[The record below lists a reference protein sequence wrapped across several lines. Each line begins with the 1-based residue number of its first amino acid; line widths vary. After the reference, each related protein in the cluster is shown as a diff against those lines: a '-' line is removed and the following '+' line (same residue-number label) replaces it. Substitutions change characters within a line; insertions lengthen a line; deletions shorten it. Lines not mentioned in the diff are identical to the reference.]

1 MKRKTM
7 VITPKRA
14 NLKKCLLGI
23 VLGLFVFFLWQN
35 GLFAKILP
43 VFARLEYSELLSRA
57 VFWQEDSEEER
68 NLWDVFIGYDPTKP
82 DEQLTANIYLDRENL
97 NLTSRSQTV
106 YKEVAEEYYWDS
118 TEALSSWD
126 EMKEK
131 FGQVHLSEEVQVLI
145 YHTHNA
151 ETYNPSYGVS
161 KQEGQNGGVVM
172 ASDVLTEALERKYGI
187 RTVHNKT
194 LHDYPNWSHSYIN
207 SLKTINGLL
216 NSYPTAKVVF
226 DIHRDAGYTS
236 KDPTTAVINGKA
248 ACKILLVVGANHDN
262 YQSNLAFA
270 QALEDKA
277 EQLYPGLMKGIHIA
291 QSSRYNQQVH
301 EHSVIV
307 EVGSDLN
314 TQEEANYAMELFADV
329 CASVI
334 KDMG

>member
-7 VITPKRA
+7 VITPKRDS
-14 NLKKCLLGI
+14 LKLCLLGAFLAMLLFFGWQSGFFSKI
-23 VLGLFVFFLWQN
+23 SPVLE
-35 GLFAKILP
+35 
-43 VFARLEYSELLSRA
+43 RLQYDELLSKA
-57 VFWQEDSEEER
+57 VFWQEDEEDEQD
-68 NLWDVFIGYDPTKP
+68 LWDVFLGYNPTKP
-82 DEQLTANIYLDRENL
+82 DEQLVANIYLDRENID
-97 NLTSRSQTV
+97 LTSRSQMV
-106 YKEVAEEYYWDS
+106 YQEVAEEYYWDS
-118 TEALSSWD
+118 TEALSSW
-126 EMKEK
+126 EKKKKK
-131 FGQVHLSEEVQVLI
+131 FGQVHLSDEVQVLI

-151 ETYNPSYGVS
+151 ETYNPTYGVS
-161 KQEGQNGGVVM
+161 KQEGQNGGVVT

-194 LHDYPNWSHSYIN
+194 LHDYPNWSYSYNN
-207 SLKTINGLL
+207 SLKTINSLL

-236 KDPTTAVINGKA
+236 KDPTTVIINGKA

-270 QALEDKA
+270 QALEDEA
-277 EQLYPGLMKGIHIA
+277 EKLYPGLMKGIHIA

-329 CASVI
+329 CAGVMEN
-334 KDMG
+334 MG